1 MSKKSKVVMPKEKC
15 EIPALVEA
23 LQGIVANLEHYVS
36 NCNQKMSA
44 VYTVASFVRV
54 FAYQKARFDK
64 IRNDAADAI
73 ENGSDQELNS
83 AIRQLE
89 YTEDIKS
96 FDYVWSDISAYYD
109 SLIVDYCEDA
119 VSSPYTRFQTA
130 DEIYKD
136 CYKQVIS
143 PKSRNSE
150 EKRDLLRALLSI

>member
-15 EIPALVEA
+15 EIPELVNA

-44 VYTVASFVRV
+44 VYTIASFVRV

-73 ENGSDQELNS
+73 DNGSDQDLNS

-89 YTEDIKS
+89 YSEDIKS
-96 FDYVWSDISAYYD
+96 FDYVWSDISAFYD

-119 VSSPYTRFQTA
+119 TASPYAKFQVA